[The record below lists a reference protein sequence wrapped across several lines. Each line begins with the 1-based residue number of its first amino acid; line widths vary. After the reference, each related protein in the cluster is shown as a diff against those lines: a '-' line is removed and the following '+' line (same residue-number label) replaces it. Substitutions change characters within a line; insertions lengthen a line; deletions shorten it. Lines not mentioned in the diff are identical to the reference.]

1 MRSFRPRRQA
11 HRGVVMLG
19 VLLLMFNLGFASLVA
34 FHSLRIERER
44 EKEQELLMLGS
55 VMMKAIQA
63 YVDGSPAGIKE
74 LPRALED
81 LIEDKRHP
89 VPKRHLRS
97 IPFDPFTSSQQWGLV
112 RAADRLIGVHSMSN
126 HRPWKRANFS
136 EGLSFVGKTRISE
149 WTFQIAPPPVA
160 PVPPAAVNEAP
171 QSSANRD

>member
-1 MRSFRPRRQA
+1 
-11 HRGVVMLG
+11 MLG

-112 RAADRLIGVHSMSN
+112 RAADRLVGVHSLSN

-136 EGLSFVGKTRISE
+136 EGLSFAGKTRISE
-149 WTFQIAPPPVA
+149 WTFQIAPPPAA
-160 PVPPAAVNEAP
+160 PVTPAAVNEAP